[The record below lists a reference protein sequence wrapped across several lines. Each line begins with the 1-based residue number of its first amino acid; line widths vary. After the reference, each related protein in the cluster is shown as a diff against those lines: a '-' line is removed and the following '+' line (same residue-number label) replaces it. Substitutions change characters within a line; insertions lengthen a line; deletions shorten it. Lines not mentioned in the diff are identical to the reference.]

1 MRDAASGYTLQP
13 TTLSLP
19 TYTIFSTFHA
29 PFVIEH
35 RILSP
40 FSEALVGDKTHE
52 TNQFYE
58 ELKHTIKLHG

>member
-1 MRDAASGYTLQP
+1 MRDAAGSYTLQP
-13 TTLSLP
+13 ITLSLP
-19 TYTIFSTFHA
+19 TYTIFTTFHA
-29 PFVIEH
+29 PLVIEH

-40 FSEALVGDKTHE
+40 FSEALGRDKNHE